1 MSEYIQS
8 KIKVIKPG
16 ERIML
21 SANEAAHKSQEV
33 IIQHTT
39 EELRRIDAGIN
50 KEISK
55 GRRSYSYDGYI
66 SPEGKSELEKWGYK
80 VTTGSQYNQ
89 GYVIISW

>member
-1 MSEYIQS
+1 MI
-8 KIKVIKPG
+8 
-16 ERIML
+16 
-21 SANEAAHKSQEV
+21 SANEAAYKSQEV
-33 IIQHTT
+33 IMKYATD
-39 EELRRIDAGIN
+39 ELQRIDAGIA

-66 SPEGKSELEKWGYK
+66 SPEGKSELEKLGYK